1 MEVETSF
8 GRWLQR
14 RRKAL
19 DLTQEELA
27 QRVGCAAETIRKIE
41 ADVRRPSRQIAERLA
56 ESLEIPESDR
66 AAFVKAARAE
76 LAADRLTHPTQDVP
90 QIAFVHS
97 PSSNKSITNLP
108 APLTT
113 FIGREKE
120 QSDLIGL
127 IAKHRLVT
135 LTGSGGVGKTR
146 LAIKVVAGISKRFP
160 DGVWFLDLAPLNDP
174 ELMPNTLAGLLG
186 LRESKDVSI
195 TTTLINYFHLRT
207 ALVIFDNCEHLVEAC
222 AQLAHSLLTSCESLS
237 ILATSR
243 EALRVSG
250 EISYRVPSLEIPVL
264 EFEQATEALE
274 EIESV
279 RLFADRAAA
288 AKQDFVV
295 VAPNALTVAQICQRL
310 DGVPLAIELAAAWV
324 NVLPVEKIL
333 NRLTDRFHFLR
344 SNLRMTVAR
353 HQTLRGTI
361 EWSYDLLPEPER
373 TLLRQVSIFVGGFSL
388 QAAEVICAD
397 KGLKQEDVLEQLQ
410 GLVDKS
416 LVNVEHGNSSTDTR
430 YRLLETIREY
440 GFEKLREAGEDNQIR
455 TRHLEFF
462 VQLVEQAKDRLRS
475 SEQELALRELDA
487 EYGNLRSALE
497 WAMESDPVRALQLS
511 ADMGRFWEA
520 RGYIREGRVAIEKA
534 LGKALTASN
543 ELRARGL
550 YWVSGFADREGDYAK
565 AKAAIEESL
574 QLSRKS
580 EDKEGI
586 ASALLVLAN
595 VVWVQGDFAAAE
607 ATYEELIAH
616 YQELGDKHALAVVLT
631 NLGNAV
637 IRTGDYAA
645 ARRYEEESV
654 AIFRE
659 LEDHRSLVMALN
671 NLGVVAEE
679 QGDRDAAR
687 RFYEECISLSRQL
700 GEKTFIVY
708 ALNGLG
714 HVLCLQGDLSL
725 AWRYYRESLLLAEQT
740 AEKRMIAYGLEGFAK
755 VAIRLGTMETA
766 VRLIGAANSLRQE
779 IGAPLDPAEQAE
791 LDQDLLAIHNSLE
804 EKEFAVAWSDGSGMT
819 LEQALTYALKELNG
833 EADH

>member
-1 MEVETSF
+1 
-8 GRWLQR
+8 
-14 RRKAL
+14 
-19 DLTQEELA
+19 
-27 QRVGCAAETIRKIE
+27 
-41 ADVRRPSRQIAERLA
+41 
-56 ESLEIPESDR
+56 LEIPESDR
-66 AAFVKAARAE
+66 TAFVKAARAE
-76 LAADRLTHPTQDVP
+76 LAAHRLTHPTQDVP
-90 QIAFVHS
+90 QIAFFHP
-97 PSSNKSITNLP
+97 PSSNKPITNLP

-120 QSDLIGL
+120 QSDLSAL

-146 LAIKVVAGISKRFP
+146 LSIKVVADMSKRFP
-160 DGVWFLDLAPLNDP
+160 DGVWFLDMAALNDP
-174 ELMPNTLAGLLG
+174 ELVPNTLAGLLG

-195 TTTLINYFHLRT
+195 TTILINYFRSRI

-222 AQLAHSLLTSCESLS
+222 AQLIYSLLTSCENLS

-250 EISYRVPSLEIPVL
+250 EIPYHVPSLAIPTL
-264 EFEQATEALE
+264 ELEQATETLE

-279 RLFADRAAA
+279 RLFADRAAGA
-288 AKQDFVV
+288 TQDFVIE
-295 VAPNALTVAQICQRL
+295 APNALIVAQICQRL
-310 DGVPLAIELAAAWV
+310 DGIPLAIELAAAWV

-333 NRLTDRFHFLR
+333 NRLTDRFHFLK
-344 SNLRMTVAR
+344 SSLRITAAR
-353 HQTLRGTI
+353 HRTLRGTI
-361 EWSYDLLPEPER
+361 EWSYDLLLEPER
-373 TLLRQVSIFVGGFSL
+373 TLLRQVSVFVGGFSL
-388 QAAEVICAD
+388 KAAEVICAD
-397 KGLKQEDVLEQLQ
+397 EGLTPEDMLEHLQ

-416 LVNVEHGNSSTDTR
+416 LVNVEHGNSTADTR

-440 GFEKLREAGEDNQIR
+440 GLEKLSGVGEDNQIR
-455 TRHLEFF
+455 IRHLEFF
-462 VQLVEQAKDRLRS
+462 AQLAEQAKDRLRLS
-475 SEQELALRELDA
+475 DQEIALRELDA

-497 WAMESDPVRALQLS
+497 WAMETNPVRALQLS
-511 ADMGRFWEA
+511 ADMGGFWEA

-534 LGKALTASN
+534 LWKAQTASN
-543 ELRARGL
+543 ALRARGL
-550 YWVSGFADREGDYAK
+550 YYVSRFADREGDYAK
-565 AKAAIEESL
+565 AKATIEESL
-574 QLSRKS
+574 QLSRES

-595 VVWVQGDFAAAE
+595 VVWVQGDFAAAR
-607 ATYEELIAH
+607 ATYEELMIH
-616 YQELGDKHALAVVLT
+616 YQELGDKHAVAVVLT

-659 LEDHRSLVMALN
+659 LGDHRSLVMALN

-725 AWRYYRESLLLAEQT
+725 AWRYYRESLILAQQT

-755 VAIRLGTMETA
+755 VTVRQGMMETA
-766 VRLIGAANSLRQE
+766 VRLIGAASALRQE

-791 LDQDLLAIHNSLE
+791 LDQDLLAVRNSLE
-804 EKEFAVAWSDGSGMT
+804 EKEFAVAWSNGSGMT
-819 LEQALTYALKELNG
+819 LEQALTYALKELKG